1 MQGKRKDIF
10 VSNSGSPFRSV
21 FKLKSME
28 DGSKDL
34 VVVGQYN
41 FQEEIE
47 SHADSVDIN
56 NILDRYA
63 RGDIS
68 VLNRVASVYGDF
80 TTMPTTLGELSQRI
94 LDANDLFNNLDIDV
108 RREFDFDAG
117 KFFNS
122 LGTEKFNNVV
132 EKYAKNAVKQSD
144 PVVTPVEPVVTPAE
158 PVIKES
164 EVK

>member
-1 MQGKRKDIF
+1 MFGKRKDTI
-10 VSNSGSPFRSV
+10 VSNSGSPYRNV

-41 FQEEIE
+41 FQEEIQ
-47 SHADSVDIN
+47 SHADSVDIQ

-80 TTMPTTLGELSQRI
+80 TSMPSTLGELSQRI

-108 RREFDFDAG
+108 RREFDFDA
-117 KFFNS
+117 
-122 LGTEKFNNVV
+122 
-132 EKYAKNAVKQSD
+132 
-144 PVVTPVEPVVTPAE
+144 
-158 PVIKES
+158 
-164 EVK
+164 

>member
-1 MQGKRKDIF
+1 MIGKRKDTF
-10 VSNSGSPFRSV
+10 YSNPGSPFRKV
-21 FKLKSME
+21 FKLKVME

-34 VVVGQYN
+34 VCVGEYN
-41 FQEEIE
+41 FYDEIQ
-47 SHADSVDIN
+47 SHKDSVDIN

-80 TTMPTTLGELSQRI
+80 TSMPTTLGELSQRI
-94 LDANDLFNNLDIDV
+94 LDANDLFNNLDVDV

-117 KFFNS
+117 KFFSS
-122 LGTEKFNNVV
+122 LGTEKFNEVV
-132 EKYAKNAVKQSD
+132 EKYAKDAVKK
-144 PVVTPVEPVVTPAE
+144 TEPDE
-158 PVIKES
+158 SNNIES